1 MIAGPR
7 AYSSHLAMIAPE
19 LVEQQPSTRH
29 CRRCD
34 VEINAASARCTFC
47 GARQY
52 RRAPILGWRGALVCL
67 VAVAAAVIVTR
78 QIAESH
84 GSPASYNY
92 YRSSNIAAL
101 VPQGY
106 RDLFLAAP
114 HGTAIVGF
122 ASPAH
127 TRDTETVEATLPA
140 SGTPTSRLQALARR
154 LRNTPGV
161 AVSYLGVTSIAFPGG
176 LRVPSLYSTYSGAAK
191 AVFTFDACR
200 HTIAVTVTLTA
211 ATRSLLNDLSAV
223 VPQSANAI
231 CDGPDF
237 SVQDRADTAIPLAL
251 PS

>member
-1 MIAGPR
+1 
-7 AYSSHLAMIAPE
+7 MIAPE

-34 VEINAASARCTFC
+34 VEINAASARCPFC

-78 QIAESH
+78 QVVESH
-84 GSPASYNY
+84 DSPASYDY
-92 YRSSNIAAL
+92 YRSSNIAVL

-114 HGTAIVGF
+114 HGTAIAGF
-122 ASPAH
+122 ASSAH
-127 TRDTETVEATLPA
+127 TRDTETVKAALPA
-140 SGTPTSRLQALARR
+140 RGTPASRLAALARR
-154 LRNTPGV
+154 LRDTPGV
-161 AVSYLGVTSIAFPGG
+161 ALSFLGVTSVVFPGG
-176 LRVPSLYSTYSGAAK
+176 LRVPSLYFTYNGAAN

-200 HTIAVTVTLTA
+200 HTIAVTISLTA
-211 ATRSLLNDLSAV
+211 AKRRLLSDLSAV

-237 SVQDRADTAIPLAL
+237 SAQDRADTAIPLAL

>member
-1 MIAGPR
+1 
-7 AYSSHLAMIAPE
+7 MIAPE

-34 VEINAASARCTFC
+34 VEINAASARCPFC

-52 RRAPILGWRGALVCL
+52 RRAQILGWRGAIVCL
-67 VAVAAAVIVTR
+67 VAVAAAVLVTR
-78 QIAESH
+78 QIVQSH
-84 GSPASYNY
+84 ASPASYSY
-92 YRSSNIAAL
+92 YRSSNLAVL

-106 RDLFLAAP
+106 KDQFLTAP
-114 HGTAIVGF
+114 HGTAIAGF

-127 TRDTETVEATLPA
+127 TRDSVTVKAALPA
-140 SGTPTSRLQALARR
+140 KGTPAGRLQALARR

-161 AVSYLGVTSIAFPGG
+161 ALSFLGVTSVVFPGG
-176 LRVPSLYSTYSGAAK
+176 LRVPSLYFTYNGAAH

-211 ATRSLLNDLSAV
+211 VKRRLLADLSAV
-223 VPQSANAI
+223 VPQSANAV

-237 SVQDRADTAIPLAL
+237 SVRDRADTAIPLAL